1 MYLLKLYK
9 NTHRANIFQQ
19 EYMTICMKES
29 WNAIRKNMCFWDLQN
44 PDVEQLHLFIIVSL
58 FEALHVATKKK
69 SKKVLIFKKTCFNAI
84 KCNLKKDTSN
94 FKLSIKRI
102 NMMSKLIG
110 INTNY
115 RHISTFCLF
124 YFFIFTLFRHWMKCS

>member
-1 MYLLKLYK
+1 MRQRWTNGSAELHTLLKRRIFIKIIHKYTSSK
-9 NTHRANIFQQ
+9 IFQQ

-69 SKKVLIFKKTCFNAI
+69 RV
-84 KCNLKKDTSN
+84 
-94 FKLSIKRI
+94 KLSIKRI
-102 NMMSKLIG
+102 NMMSKLIV

-124 YFFIFTLFRHWMKCS
+124 YFFIFILFRHWMKCS